1 MNKQLFAEETSAIA
15 SFSSYSWR
23 TGCNP
28 SGIAVVVVGTLGV
41 VAGVVWLTLR
51 WWHAGRENKETSIKD
66 EELEEG
72 KGPRRFSYLKLARAT
87 RNFSQ
92 DQKFGK

>member
-1 MNKQLFAEETSAIA
+1 MNKQLFAKETSAKE
-15 SFSSYSWR
+15 SFSSDSWR

-28 SGIAVVVVGTLGV
+28 SGIAVAAVGVLGV

-51 WWHAGRENKETSIKD
+51 WRSAGRENKETGIKD

-72 KGPRRFSYLKLARAT
+72 KGPRRFSYSKLARVT
-87 RNFSQ
+87 SNFSQ